1 VEACVEANGLDA
13 VAAARDRATTRD
25 GLSADRLLSV
35 MPVTDDR
42 FTRMSCMH
50 CVEPSCVSACLVGA
64 IQKTPEG
71 PVIYDPDMCIGC
83 RYCMLACPFHV
94 PRYEWRDTIPFVKK
108 CSMCQDR
115 LLDGRK
121 PACVEACPS
130 EALSFGRRED
140 LLAEA
145 RDRIRQF
152 PGLYLPR
159 VWGENEWGGT
169 SVVLISDVDLSEA
182 GWPDSPTAPIPS
194 LTEPLI
200 RKTPWIGASVAGCT
214 WALSAIIQ
222 RRQRLM
228 GSEEERDGEA

>member
-1 VEACVEANGLDA
+1 
-13 VAAARDRATTRD
+13 
-25 GLSADRLLSV
+25 
-35 MPVTDDR
+35 
-42 FTRMSCMH
+42 
-50 CVEPSCVSACLVGA
+50 
-64 IQKTPEG
+64 
-71 PVIYDPDMCIGC
+71 MCIGC

-94 PRYEWRDTIPFVKK
+94 PRYEWRDTVPFVKK
-108 CSMCQDR
+108 CSMCADR
-115 LLDGRK
+115 LNEGRE

-145 RDRIRQF
+145 WDRIRQS

-159 VWGENEWGGT
+159 VWGESEWGGT
-169 SVVLISDVDLSEA
+169 SVLLVSDVDLSEG
-182 GWPDSPTAPIPS
+182 GWPVSPTSSIPS

-200 RKTPWIGASVAGCT
+200 RKTPWIGATVAGCT

-228 GSEEERDGEA
+228 DLERQRADEGRTRSEP